1 MIKKFNELTF
11 SDDFMFGKVLT
22 TNKEL
27 CKELLELILG
37 EKINRI
43 EFVEAQRTLKQTYLS
58 KGIRLDK

>member
-1 MIKKFNELTF
+1 MMKKFNELTF

-43 EFVEAQRTLKQTYLS
+43 
-58 KGIRLDK
+58 